1 MIESLN
7 KTIVM
12 SNMPFTIEE
21 VRVLRELRIS
31 GVNELAD
38 MPEQNIA
45 KYIKKAIDVGYSLIE
60 ARGLYRTFKVIK
72 DKNGPPGVEGSPG
85 LFFGKKIASLIQECD
100 YVSLILTTIGD
111 ALPDRATEI
120 QKKEPT
126 DAYYLEHVGGW
137 MADYLADRVDERIV
151 RECNKHGYTTTMRYS
166 PGYGDWTLDAQ
177 PELIRLVE
185 AEKIGVI
192 LTDSKIMIPRKSVSA
207 ALGWVPTGG
216 ESTLTPL

>member
-1 MIESLN
+1 ML
-7 KTIVM
+7 
-12 SNMPFTIEE
+12 NMPFTIEE
-21 VRVLRELRIS
+21 VRVLREMRIS
-31 GVNELAD
+31 GIDKLAD

-45 KYIKKAIDVGYSLIE
+45 KYIKKAIDVGYSLID
-60 ARGLYRTFKVIK
+60 AKSIYRTFKVVK
-72 DKNGPPGVEGSPG
+72 NENGPPGVEGSPG

-151 RECNKHGYTTTMRYS
+151 RECGKNGYTTTMRYS

-177 PELIRLVE
+177 PEIFKLME
-185 AEKIGVI
+185 ADKISVM
-192 LTDSKIMIPRKSVSA
+192 LTDTYIMIPRKSVSA
-207 ALGWVPTGG
+207 ALGWVPV
-216 ESTLTPL
+216 PNR

>member
-21 VRVLRELRIS
+21 VRVIRELRIS
-31 GVNELAD
+31 GVDKLAD

-45 KYIKKAIDVGYSLIE
+45 KYIKKAIDVGYSLID
-60 ARGLYRTFKVIK
+60 AKGIYRTFKVVK
-72 DKNGPPGVEGSPG
+72 DKNTPPGVEGSRG
-85 LFFGKKIASLIQECD
+85 LFFGKKIASLINECD
-100 YVSLILTTIGD
+100 YVSLILTTIGN

-151 RECNKHGYTTTMRYS
+151 RECNKAGYTTTMRYS

-185 AEKIGVI
+185 ADKISVV
-192 LTDSKIMIPRKSVSA
+192 LTDTNIMIPRKSVSA
-207 ALGWVPTGG
+207 ALGWVPNR
-216 ESTLTPL
+216 